1 MQQLQTL
8 LMIRLLRSTWGAST
22 MCTRTSLGST
32 WTSWWGRRRAATTE
46 TLCWDFFPMEGL
58 VERNLCCINWHTRQ
72 TASRSTWQGPRC
84 LEHQQHFLHFI
95 FWQQREENQLPVSRI
110 DIVGFPTCS
119 LLTFKLVGQPD
130 KNLFLQ
136 RWRWLAALLNLE
148 YPPYL
153 CNS

>member
-8 LMIRLLRSTWGAST
+8 LMIWLLRSTWGAST

-58 VERNLCCINWHTRQ
+58 VERNLCCINWPWGKQPAEAHDRDPDVWSILL
-72 TASRSTWQGPRC
+72 AALSTFYRKT
-84 LEHQQHFLHFI
+84 
-95 FWQQREENQLPVSRI
+95 NSPVPRI
-110 DIVGFPTCS
+110 DIIGFPTRS
-119 LLTFKLVGQPD
+119 LPNFMLVGKPD

-153 CNS
+153 CSS